1 MIKKWVIPDIHG
13 CAKTLSTLIE
23 NQIKPNKNDHLIFLG
38 DYIDR
43 GPDSKGVIDYIM
55 NLERNEY
62 NVTAL
67 LGNHEDYCVRAYDE
81 DIKNKGF
88 LGFRRKTKIQQEW
101 EMYGGLQA
109 LQSFDVE
116 WPKDIPEKYIDWM
129 RNRDYFIEVDD
140 FIIVHAGLNFK
151 KDDPFSDKRAM
162 IWIRDFKV
170 DKDKIFNKK
179 VVHGH
184 VPVSLEFIEISL
196 NNPDYKFIDLDNGV
210 YFNDRAG
217 YGNLVALEL
226 TEMKYTIQSLM
237 DEVSYRQ
244 PR

>member
-23 NQIKPNKNDHLIFLG
+23 NQIKPHKNDHLIFLG

-116 WPKDIPEKYIDWM
+116 WPKDIQEKYIDWM
-129 RNRDYFIEVDD
+129 RNRD
-140 FIIVHAGLNFK
+140 
-151 KDDPFSDKRAM
+151 
-162 IWIRDFKV
+162 
-170 DKDKIFNKK
+170 
-179 VVHGH
+179 
-184 VPVSLEFIEISL
+184 
-196 NNPDYKFIDLDNGV
+196 
-210 YFNDRAG
+210 
-217 YGNLVALEL
+217 
-226 TEMKYTIQSLM
+226 
-237 DEVSYRQ
+237 
-244 PR
+244 

>member
-13 CAKTLSTLIE
+13 CFLTLKALIE

-55 NLERNEY
+55 ELQKNNY
-62 NVTAL
+62 NITAL
-67 LGNHEDYCVRAYDE
+67 MGNHEDYCIRAYDE
-81 DIKNKGF
+81 DIRNKGF
-88 LGFRRKTKIQQEW
+88 LGIRKKTKVQREW
-101 EMYGGLQA
+101 EMYGGIQA
-109 LQSFDVE
+109 LDSFDVE
-116 WPKDIPEKYIDWM
+116 WPKDIPEKYIEWM
-129 RNRDYFIEVDD
+129 RNLDYYTEVDD

-151 KDDPFSDKRAM
+151 EDDPFKDKRAM

-170 DKDKIFNKK
+170 DMNKISNKK
-179 VVHGH
+179 VIHGH
-184 VPVSLEFIEISL
+184 VPVNLEFIELSL
-196 NNPDYKFIDLDNGV
+196 KTPDYKFIDLDNGV
-210 YFNDRAG
+210 YLNDRAG

-237 DEVSYRQ
+237 DDITYRQ

>member
-13 CAKTLSTLIE
+13 CIRTLSTLIE

-55 NLERNEY
+55 DLEKMEY

-67 LGNHEDYCVRAYDE
+67 LGNHEDYCIKAFEADK
-81 DIKNKGF
+81 KNKGF
-88 LGFRRKTKIQQEW
+88 LGIRSKTKVQREW
-101 EMYGGLQA
+101 EMHGGVQTM
-109 LQSFDVE
+109 QSFGIE
-116 WPKDIPEKYIDWM
+116 SPRDIPIKYVEWM
-129 RNRDYFIEVDD
+129 RNLPYYLEIDN

-151 KDDPFSDKRAM
+151 VDDPFSDKQSM

-170 DKDKIFNKK
+170 DKEKIPDKK
-179 VVHGH
+179 VIHGH
-184 VPVSLEFIEISL
+184 VPVNMEFIELSL
-196 NNPDYKFIDLDNGV
+196 NNPDYNFIDLDNGV
-210 YFNDRAG
+210 YFDDRVG

-226 TEMKYTIQSLM
+226 GSMEFTIQSLM
-237 DEVSYRQ
+237 DEVKYRR

>member
-55 NLERNEY
+55 ELERNEY
-62 NVTAL
+62 NVSAL
-67 LGNHEDYCVRAYDE
+67 MGNHEDYCIRAYDE
-81 DIKNKGF
+81 DVKNKGF

-101 EMYGGLQA
+101 EMYGGIQA

-116 WPKDIPEKYIDWM
+116 WPKDIPGIYIDWM

-179 VVHGH
+179 VIHGH

>member
-55 NLERNEY
+55 NLQQNEY

-67 LGNHEDYCVRAYDE
+67 LGNHEDYCIRAYNA

-101 EMYGGLQA
+101 EVYGGIQA
-109 LQSFDVE
+109 LDSFDVE
-116 WPKDIPEKYIDWM
+116 WPRDIPEKYIDWM
-129 RNRDYFIEVDD
+129 LSLDYFIEVDD

-170 DKDKIFNKK
+170 DNDKIPNKK
-179 VVHGH
+179 VIHGH
-184 VPVSLEFIEISL
+184 VPVNLEFIDVSL
-196 NNPDYKFIDLDNGV
+196 NNPDYSFIDLDNGV